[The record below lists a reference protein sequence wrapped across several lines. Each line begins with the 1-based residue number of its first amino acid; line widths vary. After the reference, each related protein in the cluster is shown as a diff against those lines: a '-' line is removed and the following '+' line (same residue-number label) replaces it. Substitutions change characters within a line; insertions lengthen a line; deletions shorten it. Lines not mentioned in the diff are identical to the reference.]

1 MIDVTKHKPGIYWN
15 GKNLDY
21 GFWLLQPSGKLY
33 YSGTPVDGSV
43 WSLAQPQNVD
53 KLYLLC
59 GLDGDKAA
67 LSALIDEVIGE
78 DEDRNHRYNTNWR
91 VEVDAQ
97 NYLRQQQRQRK
108 RELMG
113 EKEQ

>member
-1 MIDVTKHKPGIYWN
+1 MTDSTKQTIDEWFDEYNPKPYP
-15 GKNLDY
+15 DY
-21 GFWLLQPSGKLY
+21 NMGLLPDE
-33 YSGTPVDGSV
+33 DGYDEV
-43 WSLAQPQNVD
+43 QVYRNHQWWADREEAKV
-53 KLYLLC
+53 
-59 GLDGDKAA
+59 A

-113 EKEQ
+113 